1 MKKKQEIPEEVREAL
16 TEEKTPET
24 LPEAADPAAA
34 EEILQEAAKES
45 VPDKTDKL
53 AEDVA
58 AFHDLFPE
66 VKAEEIPGEVWEKVE
81 AGESLTGAFA
91 VYFVKALRDRER
103 IDRINA
109 ENEKA
114 APPRVRHDGTDGS
127 YFSPEAVR
135 AMTREEVRKNY
146 QEILRSMDHWN

>member
-16 TEEKTPET
+16 TDETEKTA
-24 LPEAADPAAA
+24 LPEATEPAAGPEAATDPAGQA
-34 EEILQEAAKES
+34 
-45 VPDKTDKL
+45 DKL
-53 AEDVA
+53 ASDVA
-58 AFHDLFPE
+58 AFHALFPE

-81 AGESLTGAFA
+81 AGESLAGAYA

-103 IDRINA
+103 IERINA
-109 ENEKA
+109 ENEKK
-114 APPRVRHDGTDGS
+114 APPRVRHDGADGS